1 MLDWIGLDNG
11 RDESDQIR
19 LDYIRL
25 VKIRLDFISLDRS
38 DSVRLD

>member
-1 MLDWIGLDNG
+1 MEEMKVN
-11 RDESDQIR
+11 QIR